1 MEPVSILGGPVLA
14 AASVHSKHSNMS
26 EGLVQRRRKVV
37 QETNED
43 TEEKVIEAEA
53 DAEEEDDKMARVT
66 LMEEIL
72 LLGLKDREGYTSFWN
87 DCISSGLRGCV
98 LIELALRGRIEL
110 EKSGM
115 RKKGLVTR
123 KVLLKN
129 DKPTG
134 DVILDEALKHI
145 KETQPPENVVSW
157 IEYLSGETW
166 NPLKL
171 RYQLRNVRERLA
183 KNLVEKGVL
192 TTEKQNFLLFDM
204 TTHPLSDSIMKTRLI
219 KKVQESVLQRWT
231 NDIHRMDKKMLS
243 LIILAYASDV
253 LENAFAPLSD
263 QDYELAMK
271 RVRTLLE
278 AENEAESQKKPNP
291 CHDVLLKND
300 KPTGDVILD
309 EALKHIKETQP
320 PENVVSWIE
329 YLSGETWNPLKLR
342 YQLRN
347 VRERLAKNLV
357 EKGVLTTEK
366 QNFLLFDMTTHPL
379 SDSIMKTRLIK
390 VLLKND
396 KPTGDV
402 ILDEA
407 LKHIKETQPPEN
419 VVSWIEYLSGETWNP
434 LKLRYQLRNV
444 RERLAKNL
452 VEKGVLT
459 TEKQNFLLF
468 DMTTHPLSDSIMK
481 TRLIKVDFC
490 LISKLSSGNITILF
504 VLKHFCNLKC
514 L

>member
-1 MEPVSILGGPVLA
+1 MEPISILGGPILA
-14 AASVHSKHSNMS
+14 GASVHNKSSNMS

-37 QETNED
+37 QETSEQD
-43 TEEKVIEAEA
+43 TEDKGNEANSAE
-53 DAEEEDDKMARVT
+53 AEEEDDKMARVT

-115 RKKGLVTR
+115 RKKSLVTR

-204 TTHPLSDSIMKTRLI
+204 TTHPLSDSIMKSRLI

-231 NDIHRMDKKMLS
+231 NDIQRMDKKMLS
-243 LIILAYASDV
+243 LIVLAYASDV

-278 AENEAESQKKPNP
+278 ADNDVETQKKPNP
-291 CHDVLLKND
+291 CHDVMWA
-300 KPTGDVILD
+300 VF
-309 EALKHIKETQP
+309 EAFRK
-320 PENVVSWIE
+320 
-329 YLSGETWNPLKLR
+329 
-342 YQLRN
+342 
-347 VRERLAKNLV
+347 
-357 EKGVLTTEK
+357 
-366 QNFLLFDMTTHPL
+366 
-379 SDSIMKTRLIK
+379 
-390 VLLKND
+390 
-396 KPTGDV
+396 
-402 ILDEA
+402 
-407 LKHIKETQPPEN
+407 
-419 VVSWIEYLSGETWNP
+419 
-434 LKLRYQLRNV
+434 
-444 RERLAKNL
+444 
-452 VEKGVLT
+452 
-459 TEKQNFLLF
+459 
-468 DMTTHPLSDSIMK
+468 
-481 TRLIKVDFC
+481 
-490 LISKLSSGNITILF
+490 
-504 VLKHFCNLKC
+504 
-514 L
+514 